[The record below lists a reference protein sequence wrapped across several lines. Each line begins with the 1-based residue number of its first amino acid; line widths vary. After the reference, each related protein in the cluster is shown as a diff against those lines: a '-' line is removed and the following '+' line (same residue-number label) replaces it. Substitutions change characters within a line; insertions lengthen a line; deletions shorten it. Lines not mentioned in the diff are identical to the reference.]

1 VQDEGPGL
9 DLGELDHLFER
20 FFRGHA
26 ARQASFG
33 TGMGLAIT
41 RGLLSAE
48 NGQVWAENVPGS
60 GARFTIT
67 VPGTR
72 RAVAPVE
79 ADL

>member
-1 VQDEGPGL
+1 
-9 DLGELDHLFER
+9 
-20 FFRGHA
+20 
-26 ARQASFG
+26 
-33 TGMGLAIT
+33 MGLAIT